1 MCFDDPPSSRDATGA
16 REMRPALTPIARL
29 ATFALA
35 ALLAGPFAARATEEA
50 VPGPLRPLGPA
61 GDAVATTP
69 VLPGKPTKPVVVA
82 PPLQR
87 DAKGRPLTP
96 AQQQQAAQPAKVWV
110 GVLAP
115 VARGELARG
124 KIRLDTTTR
133 RVEIADFAV
142 TDAPDLEVALVAAD
156 RIDDNAALMAAKR
169 VSLGRLKRIRSPLA
183 LKVPEAVDPAVYR
196 TLAVWS
202 RRDRAPRG
210 LARLQPERPR

>member
-1 MCFDDPPSSRDATGA
+1 
-16 REMRPALTPIARL
+16 MRPAPTPIARL

-35 ALLAGPFAARATEEA
+35 ALLAGPFAASATEEA
-50 VPGPLRPLGPA
+50 VPGPLRPLGPS
-61 GDAVATTP
+61 GDAVAAVPTQP
-69 VLPGKPTKPVVVA
+69 AKPTKPVA
-82 PPLQR
+82 PPILR
-87 DAKGRPLTP
+87 DAKGRPLSP
-96 AQQQQAAQPAKVWV
+96 AQQQQAALPAKFWV

-115 VARGELARG
+115 VTRGELARG

-133 RVEIADFAV
+133 RVDITDFAV

>member
-1 MCFDDPPSSRDATGA
+1 
-16 REMRPALTPIARL
+16 MRPATTPIARL
-29 ATFALA
+29 ATLALA
-35 ALLAGPFAARATEEA
+35 VLLAGPLAAGATEEA
-50 VPGPLRPLGPA
+50 VPGPLRPLGPGA
-61 GDAVATTP
+61 DAITVAPTKPTT
-69 VLPGKPTKPVVVA
+69 PTKPVAQPV
-82 PPLQR
+82 QR
-87 DAKGRPLTP
+87 DAKGRPLPPTQQPP
-96 AQQQQAAQPAKVWV
+96 AVQPIRAWV

-115 VARGELARG
+115 ITRGELARG
-124 KIRLDTTTR
+124 KIRLDVTTR

-156 RIDDNAALMAAKR
+156 KIDDNAALMAAKR

-210 LARLQPERPR
+210 LAHLQPERPR